1 MTNLKKKKD
10 KDAFSLEKREK
21 KEEREKKMT
30 SDKKPIIKC

>member
-21 KEEREKKMT
+21 KEEREKKN
-30 SDKKPIIKC
+30 DLR